1 MWTLALK
8 RVLCLLFFMSIVSYA
23 GTNISPQNLAKKL
36 HLVAGKK
43 AIIQWER
50 IFKSKRKMKRYGID
64 KLSKEE
70 QKVLKKYL
78 LDHAADSDH
87 PTVAGM

>member
-1 MWTLALK
+1 MYLFKITM
-8 RVLCLLFFMSIVSYA
+8 LLIMYLMFGTSIYA
-23 GTNISPQNLAKKL
+23 SSEQIAKEL

-50 IFKSKRKMKRYGID
+50 VFKSKRKMKKYGID
-64 KLSKEE
+64 KLSKA
-70 QKVLKKYL
+70 QQTQLKKYL

>member
-1 MWTLALK
+1 MRIPKVFLYFITLSAP
-8 RVLCLLFFMSIVSYA
+8 VLTLYA
-23 GTNISPQNLAKKL
+23 ISPQEIAKKL
-36 HLVAGKK
+36 HLIAGRK

-50 IFKSKRKMKRYGID
+50 IFKSDRKMKKYGVD
-64 KLSKEE
+64 KLSEKE
-70 QKVLKKYL
+70 KTALKNYL

>member
-1 MWTLALK
+1 MQMWKKVLMLLVCVSSTMYLYASAIDIAK
-8 RVLCLLFFMSIVSYA
+8 R
-23 GTNISPQNLAKKL
+23 L

-50 IFKSKRKMKRYGID
+50 IFKSERKMKKYGID
-64 KLSKEE
+64 KLTPTERE
-70 QKVLKKYL
+70 ALKQYL

>member
-1 MWTLALK
+1 MQISK
-8 RVLCLLFFMSIVSYA
+8 IFLFFTTLMVSTLILHA
-23 GTNISPQNLAKKL
+23 SPQEIAKKL

-50 IFKSKRKMKRYGID
+50 VFKSDRKMKRYGID
-64 KLSKEE
+64 TLSKEE
-70 QKVLKKYL
+70 AKSLKNYL

>member
-1 MWTLALK
+1 MKRSKLNILIFIIVISSISLHASALD
-8 RVLCLLFFMSIVSYA
+8 I
-23 GTNISPQNLAKKL
+23 AKKL

-50 IFKSKRKMKRYGID
+50 VFKSDRKMKKYGID
-64 KLSKEE
+64 KLSKKE
-70 QKVLKKYL
+70 QELLKNYL

>member
-1 MWTLALK
+1 MK
-8 RVLCLLFFMSIVSYA
+8 ISRVNILIFIVVVC
-23 GTNISPQNLAKKL
+23 GTSLHASAEDIAKKL

-50 IFKSKRKMKRYGID
+50 VFKSDRKMKKYGID
-64 KLSKEE
+64 KLSEDE
-70 QKVLKKYL
+70 QKILKKYL

>member
-1 MWTLALK
+1 M
-8 RVLCLLFFMSIVSYA
+8 
-23 GTNISPQNLAKKL
+23 NISKTAILFTTYLLCGTFAYASPVLIAKEL

-50 IFKSKRKMKRYGID
+50 VFKSERKMKKYGID
-64 KLSKEE
+64 KLSKT
-70 QKVLKKYL
+70 QQIQLKKYL

>member
-1 MWTLALK
+1 MKISKL
-8 RVLCLLFFMSIVSYA
+8 LLFFIAVPMSMLTLHA
-23 GTNISPQNLAKKL
+23 SPPQELATKF

-50 IFKSKRKMKRYGID
+50 VFKSKRKMKKYGID
-64 KLSKEE
+64 TLSKEE
-70 QKVLKKYL
+70 VKSLKNYL
-78 LDHAADSDH
+78 LAHAADSDH

>member
-1 MWTLALK
+1 MQISK
-8 RVLCLLFFMSIVSYA
+8 IFLFFTTLMVSTLTLHA
-23 GTNISPQNLAKKL
+23 SPQEIAKQL

-50 IFKSKRKMKRYGID
+50 VFKSDRKMKKYGID
-64 KLSKEE
+64 TLSEKEINS
-70 QKVLKKYL
+70 LKNYL
-78 LDHAADSDH
+78 LAHAADSDH

>member
-1 MWTLALK
+1 MRMYKK
-8 RVLCLLFFMSIVSYA
+8 RLFMIYCMFSLLSLHASGVDI
-23 GTNISPQNLAKKL
+23 AKRL

-43 AIIQWER
+43 AIVQWER
-50 IFKSKRKMKRYGID
+50 IFKNERKMKRYGID
-64 KLSKEE
+64 KLSPEE
-70 QKVLKKYL
+70 RKLLKQYL

>member
-1 MWTLALK
+1 MNIYKTDILFITYLLCGTFAYASPAL
-8 RVLCLLFFMSIVSYA
+8 I
-23 GTNISPQNLAKKL
+23 AKEL

-50 IFKSKRKMKRYGID
+50 VFKSKRKMKKYGID
-64 KLSKEE
+64 KLSKTQQIE
-70 QKVLKKYL
+70 LKKYL